1 MMENLVGDLFVKPN
15 QHFCLVV
22 AEFNEFITSR
32 LADSAVEC
40 LLRHGAKE
48 TQITRVKV
56 PGSFEIPTVASQAAK
71 SGKFSAV
78 ICLGAVIRGQT
89 SHYEHVTDQV
99 SRGVGA
105 IGRDVV
111 VARDRHVE
119 WFGFA
124 VHATGSMP
132 NDAGRR
138 VVTGR
143 ASIHRSRAR
152 IRCSP
157 GNYSGVVPLRVGLE
171 LCA

>member
-1 MMENLVGDLFVKPN
+1 MIENVTGDLFVKPN
-15 QHFCLVV
+15 QRFCLVV

-48 TQITRVKV
+48 TQITRIKV

-71 SGKFSAV
+71 SGKYSAV

-105 IGRDVV
+105 IGP
-111 VARDRHVE
+111 
-119 WFGFA
+119 
-124 VHATGSMP
+124 ATGIP
-132 NDAGRR
+132 AIFGVITADTLEQAIDRAGGKLGNAGWNAAC
-138 VVTGR
+138 TAIAT
-143 ASIHRSRAR
+143 ASVMAKLK
-152 IRCSP
+152 
-157 GNYSGVVPLRVGLE
+157 GE
-171 LCA
+171 A